1 MNGDSPSDLTTT
13 TTYAVYVEEYHQSLL
28 LQSKY
33 RLEDLIPKLGSGN
46 PDATHDIDT
55 PYDNYEDVTVDEAF
69 FGTGYLIDSFP
80 SLYDM
85 YGKFM
90 AGLDVDTLW
99 TQTMA
104 DTVENP
110 AVNNLIAA
118 EADLMDDDI
127 ETNSVPRLQTG
138 MRDINSVM
146 SSSFVIGKSVIEDG
160 RVKAIAK
167 FAADIKYRLIQ
178 IASGRWTTH
187 LEWNQRVVGVYAEL
201 MKFYFSSKADVDEIN
216 TTFAVK
222 KALWPFT
229 VLDFYRANVA
239 AMQGATVQK
248 KDVAGASTTQKILSG
263 ALSGAAM
270 GAQVGS
276 AWNTPAVVNAAGET
290 TKAASSAGSGW
301 GAGIGAVFNAAA
313 MATY

>member
-1 MNGDSPSDLTTT
+1 MNGGGEDTNSDIKTTT
-13 TTYAVYVEEYHQSLL
+13 NYAWYIEEVHHVLLTQSRHRTA
-28 LQSKY
+28 Q
-33 RLEDLIPKLGSGN
+33 LIPELADGSSY
-46 PDATHDIDT
+46 DLAT
-55 PYDNYEDVTVDEAF
+55 PYDDYEDVTVDEAF

-99 TQTMA
+99 TQIMA

-138 MRDINSVM
+138 MRDMNSVM
-146 SSSFVIGKSVIEDG
+146 SSSFIIGKAIIEDA

-178 IASGRWTTH
+178 IASGRWSTH
-187 LEWNQRVVGVYAEL
+187 LEWNQRVVGVYAEM
-201 MKFYFSSKADVDEIN
+201 MKFYFSAKADVDEIN
-216 TTFAVK
+216 LTFAVK

-229 VLDFYRANVA
+229 VLDFHRANIA

-270 GAQVGS
+270 GAQIGS
-276 AWNTPAVVNAAGET
+276 AWNTPT
-290 TKAASSAGSGW
+290 SS
-301 GAGIGAVFNAAA
+301 GIGAGAGALFGAAA
-313 MATY
+313 AYAA